1 MAATSGGRRRPAR
14 RGGTPIGVVGPPD
27 LVETVMSVAAA
38 EPVADGCTLVPISYA
53 REQEAV
59 DLVAAAQERV
69 EAFCFTGPVP
79 YDLTDAAG
87 VLHRPASVIPLAGEA
102 LYRAL
107 LQVAVRP
114 GADVRRISVD
124 TLAVPQVRE
133 AYLELGLD
141 AADVRTRPYAAG
153 DGAREAVQFH
163 LDQHSAGD
171 TCAALTC
178 RRAVYDELVAHEVP
192 AFRIVPTR
200 HSIRS
205 ALMTAA
211 LLASGSR
218 AEHSRLALCVVEVD
232 QVDPAGRAT
241 PSTHW
246 MQELRLNLHRVLLGQ
261 AQQLHA
267 TLVPL
272 TPDQYLLVTTFGD
285 LEAATDGFRTAPLL
299 DEVDEQL
306 GLRVSVGIGAG
317 RSAHDAELAAYQAL
331 AQARSRGGHRVM
343 VLGEDDVLL
352 ALPRPD
358 SALRQFD
365 AQADP
370 SSDGAAGSG
379 SPQQSTRR
387 TLEKLRAALGETSG
401 HAVVDAAQ
409 AADLLAVS
417 PRTARRLL
425 QTLLDERLAWPVA
438 SDGGAARG
446 RPRRRFR
453 LADPP

>member
-1 MAATSGGRRRPAR
+1 
-14 RGGTPIGVVGPPD
+14 VVGPPD

-38 EPVADGCTLVPISYA
+38 EPVADGCTLIPMSYG
-53 REQEAV
+53 REQDAV

-79 YDLTDAAG
+79 YDLTDTAG

-114 GADVRRISVD
+114 GADVHRISVD
-124 TLAVPQVRE
+124 TLAVSQVRE

-141 AADVRTRPYAAG
+141 AAQVRIRPYTAG
-153 DGAREAVQFH
+153 DGARQAVEFH
-163 LDQHSAGD
+163 LDRYGAKD

-178 RRAVYDELVAHEVP
+178 RRSVYDELLGHEVP

-200 HSIRS
+200 HSIRA

-232 QVDPAGRAT
+232 QVDPVGRAT

-272 TPDQYLLVTTFGD
+272 TPDRYLLVTTFGD
-285 LEAATDGFRTAPLL
+285 LEAATDGFRAAPLL

-317 RSAHDAELAAYQAL
+317 RSAHDAEQAAYQAL
-331 AQARSRGGHRVM
+331 AQARSRGGHRAM
-343 VLGEDDVLL
+343 VLGEDDILL

-358 SALRQFD
+358 SALRLLD
-365 AQADP
+365 AQERAA
-370 SSDGAAGSG
+370 SDGETDADGRKESA
-379 SPQQSTRR
+379 RR
-387 TLEKLRAALGETSG
+387 TLEKLRGALGDAPG

-409 AADLLAVS
+409 AADLLSVS

-425 QTLLDERLAWPVA
+425 QALMDQRLAWPVA
-438 SDGGAARG
+438 SEAGPTRG

>member
-1 MAATSGGRRRPAR
+1 
-14 RGGTPIGVVGPPD
+14 
-27 LVETVMSVAAA
+27 MSVAASQ
-38 EPVADGCTLVPISYA
+38 PVADGCTLVPLSYA
-53 REQEAV
+53 REHDVV
-59 DLVAAAQERV
+59 DLVEGAQQRV

-114 GADVRRISVD
+114 GTDVRRISVD
-124 TLAVPQVRE
+124 TLGVPQVKE
-133 AYLELGLD
+133 AYQELGLD
-141 AADVRTRPYAAG
+141 AAQVRTRPYAAG
-153 DGAREAVQFH
+153 EGAREAVEFH
-163 LDQHSAGD
+163 LAQHAAGD

-178 RRAVYDELVAHEVP
+178 RRAVYDELVEHDVP
-192 AFRIVPTR
+192 AFRIVPTG

-205 ALMTAA
+205 ALTTAA

-218 AEHSRLALCVVEVD
+218 AEHSRLALCVVDVD
-232 QVDPAGRAT
+232 QVGPVGRAT

-261 AQQLHA
+261 AQQLNA

-285 LEAATDGFRTAPLL
+285 LEAATDGFRSAPLL

-306 GLRVSVGIGAG
+306 GLRISVGIGAG
-317 RSAHDAELAAYQAL
+317 RSAHDAEQAAYQAL
-331 AQARSRGGHRVM
+331 AHARSRGGHRAM

-358 SALRQFD
+358 SALRLLD
-365 AQADP
+365 TRTQAA
-370 SSDGAAGSG
+370 SGGAAGSDG
-379 SPQQSTRR
+379 PQESARR
-387 TLEKLRAALGETSG
+387 TLEKLRDALGDTSG
-401 HAVVDAAQ
+401 HAVVDAAH
-409 AADLLAVS
+409 AADLLSVS

-425 QTLLDERLAWPVA
+425 QTLLDQRLAWPVA
-438 SDGGAARG
+438 SDDGPARG